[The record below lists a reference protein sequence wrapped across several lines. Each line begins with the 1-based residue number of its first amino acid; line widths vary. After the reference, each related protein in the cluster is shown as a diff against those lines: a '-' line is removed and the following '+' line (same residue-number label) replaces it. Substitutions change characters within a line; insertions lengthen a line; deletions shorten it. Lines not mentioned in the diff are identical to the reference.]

1 MQTVGHGE
9 SLSPPKEDAKDDD
22 AIINRTKS
30 DLEVFQLQLGKFKS
44 SLYEKFSSFKHSF
57 ITEVSQ
63 FKGDFL
69 CQKSTRNDQKSF
81 FMEKLLHQ
89 MEKEINF
96 LHEKLKS
103 KNTIITLL
111 LEKFIKL
118 KIIITMKTGAS
129 IRIMMSKL
137 LSRKKI
143 TLNQLNQLKQWKEK
157 SRQQNH

>member
-1 MQTVGHGE
+1 
-9 SLSPPKEDAKDDD
+9 
-22 AIINRTKS
+22 
-30 DLEVFQLQLGKFKS
+30 
-44 SLYEKFSSFKHSF
+44 
-57 ITEVSQ
+57 
-63 FKGDFL
+63 
-69 CQKSTRNDQKSF
+69 
-81 FMEKLLHQ
+81 MEKLLHQ

-103 KNTIITLL
+103 KNTIITIL
-111 LEKFIKL
+111 LEKFVKL
-118 KIIITMKTGAS
+118 KIIIMKTGAF

>member
-1 MQTVGHGE
+1 
-9 SLSPPKEDAKDDD
+9 
-22 AIINRTKS
+22 
-30 DLEVFQLQLGKFKS
+30 
-44 SLYEKFSSFKHSF
+44 
-57 ITEVSQ
+57 
-63 FKGDFL
+63 
-69 CQKSTRNDQKSF
+69 
-81 FMEKLLHQ
+81 MEKLLHQ

-103 KNTIITLL
+103 KNTIITIL
-111 LEKFIKL
+111 LEKFVKL

-137 LSRKKI
+137 LSRRKI